1 MVKQYERI
9 NMKTTTETDTNK
21 RGVVMMKDNIRYEIK
36 DGRITEFRDGTS
48 LGSSPLFDTIVSL
61 SEKVDLEYQNKLLRD
76 WMMENSPYN
85 KQREG
90 YDWKNDCYFVPECLE
105 LVQNYDN
112 EDYNIGMYLNKG
124 IMVMDLVFEKQY
136 RNSHRLLKE
145 HILLSLNDR
154 VKNGGVTPSPFNK
167 IEPNWDGKNCVYK
180 SLKIECVT
188 STDIVELYKRYSM
201 KDNDYLTDYYLEHFS
216 LNKYVVV
223 DGREVV

>member
-1 MVKQYERI
+1 M
-9 NMKTTTETDTNK
+9 NNTE
-21 RGVVMMKDNIRYEIK
+21 GVVMMKDNIRYEIK

-48 LGSSPLFDTIVSL
+48 LGSTPLFDTIVSL
-61 SEKVDLEYQNKLLRD
+61 TEKVDLEYQNKLLGK
-76 WMMENSPYN
+76 WMMENSPLN

-90 YDWKNDCYFVPECLE
+90 YDWTNDCYFVPDCLE

-167 IEPNWDGKNCVYK
+167 IEPNWSSIDDCYK
-180 SLKIECVT
+180 SLKIE
-188 STDIVELYKRYSM
+188 SNSPSPIVELYERFSN
-201 KDNDYLTDYYLEHFS
+201 KDYDYLTDYYLEHFS